1 MLLCSII
8 TFLLKTHSHIHLK
21 NWMGLG
27 TRLSCY
33 MYRWLIIITK
43 SLISSPSDLQ
53 HIHSISGRGVKAWL
67 RDRCNAYVQQC
78 SIYAILFAEDVST
91 KLRGFNTSL
100 QNDLAAVANISDRI
114 DRTSLATFMNIM
126 EGCSGQILTSGIGRF
141 SLISWTAQ
149 NCIITQCCFS

>member
-1 MLLCSII
+1 MAKGSMQCLCS
-8 TFLLKTHSHIHLK
+8 
-21 NWMGLG
+21 
-27 TRLSCY
+27 
-33 MYRWLIIITK
+33 
-43 SLISSPSDLQ
+43 
-53 HIHSISGRGVKAWL
+53 A
-67 RDRCNAYVQQC
+67 VQ
-78 SIYAILFAEDVST
+78 YLFAEDVST

-126 EGCSGQILTSGIGRF
+126 EGCSRQILTSGIGRF